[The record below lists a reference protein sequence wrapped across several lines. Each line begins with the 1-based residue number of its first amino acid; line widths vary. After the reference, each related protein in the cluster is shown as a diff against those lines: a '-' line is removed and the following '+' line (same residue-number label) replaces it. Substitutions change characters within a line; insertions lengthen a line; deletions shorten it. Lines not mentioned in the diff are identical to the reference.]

1 MVMNNILG
9 IHLKECLSKVVVNN
23 NLIVMLL
30 GLDWMPHETIWMIL
44 LRLKLPSI
52 FIPMKVSFK
61 TMHQALGLGKI
72 ISLSWL
78 QEVIILSPI
87 TIRLRLFLLVQ
98 QQRDKFSMTKIIS
111 ESQPNIMGLSKLANS
126 SMNFLQLKSCG
137 FLMQKVI
144 IEIFQLHLQNVYVFG
159 NIQKM
164 KIQAKHNLLKTN
176 Q

>member
-1 MVMNNILG
+1 
-9 IHLKECLSKVVVNN
+9 
-23 NLIVMLL
+23 MLP
-30 GLDWMPHETIWMIL
+30 GLDWMHHETIQMIL
-44 LRLKLPSI
+44 LRQKLPSI

-61 TMHQALGLGKI
+61 TMHQVLGLGKI

-98 QQRDKFSMTKIIS
+98 QQRDKFLRRKIIW
-111 ESQPNIMGLSKLANS
+111 ESQQNIMALSRQVS
-126 SMNFLQLKSCG
+126 FSMNFLQLKSCG